1 MRHMEI
7 MIIFAAENDLTQMI
21 LCLTQTA
28 QTYTEWLHRY
38 CLQLSAAPSVLLISR
53 RLRRIRRMAAS
64 LRLQLSVFPPS
75 VYVIKRK
82 ASV

>member
-21 LCLTQTA
+21 LCLT
-28 QTYTEWLHRY
+28 LHRLTQNGLHY
-38 CLQLSAAPSVLLISR
+38 YRLQPSATPSVLLASR

-75 VYVIKRK
+75 VYVTKR
-82 ASV
+82 